1 MSLEF
6 SNVKGFRQKITNFD
20 KIPAAQPLGIALAR
34 PESRATAFAIKLR
47 RILNDLVG
55 GKI

>member
-20 KIPAAQPLGIALAR
+20 QIPAAQPLAIALAR
-34 PESRATAFAIKLR
+34 PESRATASAIKPR